1 MKKVILTIIHFF
13 ILSLVN
19 GQITGSY
26 SFGSILVPGKN
37 NSSFSGPLS
46 FVGNNEC
53 LTLQNGISLFMGT
66 DAKGGI
72 FKMSCRAEVVKESK
86 TVNIYP
92 NPADTYTVIQ
102 SSQFALGAD
111 HIEVCIM
118 DVRGKIVFHEF
129 KQAELLRS
137 GLKISTGHL
146 AGGLYLLKIS
156 SKNNIQTFK
165 VIKNGT
171 PK

>member
-1 MKKVILTIIHFF
+1 MKKVILTIFQLL

-66 DAKGGI
+66 DSKGGI
-72 FKMSCRAEVVKESK
+72 FKMSCRTELIHETK
-86 TVNIYP
+86 TINIYP
-92 NPADTYTVIQ
+92 NPADTYTIIQ
-102 SSQFALGAD
+102 SSQFALGAEQV
-111 HIEVCIM
+111 EVCIM
-118 DVRGKIVFHEF
+118 DIRGKVVFHEF
-129 KQAELLRS
+129 KKSELLRS
-137 GLKISTGHL
+137 GLKVSTGHL

-156 SKNNIQTFK
+156 SNNNIQSFK
-165 VIKNGT
+165 IIKNGT